1 MTRPLRIPIAMQ
13 FAHDPGRR
21 VALVGDFPEW
31 QQPVPMTEVA
41 PGQYRCQLELAPG
54 LYRYRF
60 LVDSRRFASDPAP
73 VAVDRAEGHDNALL
87 VVGGALPPL
96 YFAPDRRHLAR
107 YADGR
112 LVLHGEVDTG
122 APMPD
127 QVWVETRCDEPTG
140 VPPLQLAPIERGR
153 VHGGRAQ
160 FRARLALP
168 TELPGCCRF
177 GFVGYPAHVFSVPE
191 SRSAA
196 GAPPAWLDG
205 ATFYAIFVDRWQR
218 AAGSIPDPR
227 QRARSRPS
235 NAHAFYGGDL
245 DGISAS
251 LPEIRDL
258 GVDAIVLTP
267 LHVSPTPHRY
277 DAVDLQTIDPLL
289 GGEPAL
295 QRLIAAAHDHGLR
308 LVLDLSVTHVNERHP
323 AFLDL
328 LAQQERSR
336 FASWF
341 AVRRFPVKPWDARSY
356 AFFYDRPDL
365 PLLNLGPGPAR
376 EHAIEAALKLV
387 RLGVD
392 GLRLD
397 AMNDAPASFW
407 AELRQR
413 VRVVNPELLLLGEV
427 VTDRAVRFAE
437 ERGVDVATDF
447 AHREAL
453 VRLFGRSEIGPA
465 QFAAEV
471 EFAAHRF
478 GPFDACFRLLFAD
491 NHDTARFL
499 SIAGSRERLQLVL
512 GYLLFRREPVWLTYG
527 TELEL
532 SIGKDLVSR
541 LDDAWPDRLPLPS
554 GRLPTTPT
562 RELLV
567 QLLEQRR
574 SLQRAGAGDT
584 AIRSADGPLLELER
598 PLASGCVRALFNCDP
613 QQPLAVALPDG
624 ARTLLTVNDA
634 ATDPRA
640 PLPALAGRW
649 VQLP

>member
-1 MTRPLRIPIAMQ
+1 MNPVLRIPITMQ
-13 FAHDPGRR
+13 LAHDPGHR

-31 QQPVPMTEVA
+31 QQPVPMTEVE
-41 PGQYRCQLELAPG
+41 PGRYQCQVELAPG

-60 LVDSRRFASDPAP
+60 LVDGRRFVSDPAP
-73 VAVDRAEGHDNALL
+73 AAVDRAEGHDNALL
-87 VVGGALPPL
+87 VVGGAQPPL

-107 YADGR
+107 YPDGR
-112 LVLHGEVDTG
+112 LLLHGEVDAG
-122 APMPD
+122 SPLPAR
-127 QVWVETRCDEPTG
+127 VWIQTDRDDATAVGPLLSWPVEC
-140 VPPLQLAPIERGR
+140 GR
-153 VHGGRAQ
+153 THGGRTQ
-160 FRARLALP
+160 FRARVS
-168 TELPGCCRF
+168 LPGGLPERSPF
-177 GFVGYPAHVFSVPE
+177 GFGGHPAHVFAMPPPRPV
-191 SRSAA
+191 A

-218 AAGSIPDPR
+218 ATTSAPDPR

-245 DGISAS
+245 DGITES

-277 DAVDLQTIDPLL
+277 DAVDLHTIDPLL
-289 GGEPAL
+289 GGDAAL
-295 QRLIAAAHDHGLR
+295 HRLIAAAHDHGLR

-328 LAQQERSR
+328 LTQQERSR

-341 AVRRFPVKPWDARSY
+341 AVRRFPVKPWDARTY

-365 PLLNLGPGPAR
+365 PLLNLAAGPAR
-376 EHAIEAALKLV
+376 VHAIEAALKLV
-387 RLGVD
+387 QLGID

-413 VRVVNPELLLLGEV
+413 VRAVNPELLLLGEV

-447 AHREAL
+447 SHREAL
-453 VRLFGRSEIGPA
+453 VRLFGRGEIGPA
-465 QFAAEV
+465 QFVDEV
-471 EFAAHRF
+471 EFATHRC

-499 SIAGSRERLQLVL
+499 SIAGSRERLHLAL
-512 GYLLFRREPVWLTYG
+512 AYLLFRREPVWLTYG

-532 SIGKDLVSR
+532 SIGKDLVAR
-541 LDDAWPDRLPLPS
+541 LDDAWPDRLPVPP
-554 GRLPTTPT
+554 GRMAATPT
-562 RELLV
+562 RELLA

-574 SLQRAGAGDT
+574 RLQRSGAGDVVMRT
-584 AIRSADGPLLELER
+584 PVGALLELER
-598 PLASGCVRALFNCDP
+598 PLPGAAVRALFNCDP
-613 QQPLAVALPDG
+613 LYAIDITLPDN
-624 ARTLLTVNDA
+624 AQLLLAINDC

-640 PLPALAGRW
+640 RLPALAARW
-649 VQLP
+649 VRLP